1 MSNTAMEFQ
10 TRIVTDPKIV
20 VGKSVIKGTRIT
32 VEFVLE
38 LLANKWGEEEI
49 LRNYPGLTHEHI
61 VACQQYTKTA

>member
-1 MSNTAMEFQ
+1 MEFQ

-49 LRNYPGLTHEHI
+49 FRNYPGLTHEDI